1 MAYSKGQ
8 IITMNIDGTD
18 REYRIL
24 TINGNIAEVV
34 AMFDPNT
41 RCIFNS
47 NDVNTYS
54 DGDLDTYLNT
64 TWYGGLTTMAK
75 NAIVSKTLTQYK
87 YSYDFYAYNE
97 ITHASY
103 AKYSTKSVKASGLVR
118 KVYALD
124 IEDIENYFNHKFS
137 EADILE
143 LFWNVR
149 TKPSSAKE
157 IWTRSAK
164 ASQSKMAWYVGTY
177 GYMSDGRVGNYN
189 AARPAF
195 TIDLSKIFTPG
206 YSITYHANDGI
217 PTPQNLTNQ
226 TELPTLPIVSKTNY
240 NFVGW
245 YYDSTFTQEAHAGD
259 TLIANVDLYAKF
271 IRSHITLDLSTISL
285 PAGSHTIQMKLSDD
299 GVTKADSE
307 LSNSVTYVQPAPT
320 PTGETW
326 LLNETLSSTLAKTP
340 IKFYS
345 NNTWYSISVEPFVSG
360 TTLLYYYESVE
371 GEKDT
376 YDEVYSNGS
385 WHNKAYR
392 TITFEKPP
400 TGELLT
406 WLQAN
411 GVKQASPLIIKKGTY
426 IWNDTFVQ
434 TADVDLD
441 NNLNFKS
448 NNIDFFEL
456 FISFYIDDS
465 NKTIDYNNGEELIN
479 AYSNGTWSNVAY
491 KTIIVT
497 ADTFVDSDFYTFFN
511 ANTTKQ

>member
-8 IITMNIDGTD
+8 IITMNLDGTD

-41 RCIFNS
+41 RCTFNS
-47 NDVNTYS
+47 NNVNTYGG
-54 DGDLDTYLNT
+54 GDLDTYLNT
-64 TWYGGLTTMAK
+64 TWYGGLTTAAK
-75 NAIVSKTLTQYK
+75 NAIVSKTLTQYQ

-97 ITHASY
+97 TTHASY
-103 AKYSTKSVKASGLVR
+103 AKYSTKSVKASGLTR

-124 IEDIENYFNHKFS
+124 IEDIENYFNHTFS

-157 IWTRSAK
+157 VWTRSAISGK
-164 ASQSKMAWYVGTY
+164 SNMAWYVGTY
-177 GYMSDGRVGNYN
+177 GYMSNGRVTNNN
-189 AARPAF
+189 AVRPAF
-195 TIDLSKIFTPG
+195 TIDLSKILTPG

-259 TLIANVDLYAKF
+259 TLSANVDLYAKF
-271 IRSHITLDLSTISL
+271 IRSHITLDLSTIGL

-320 PTGETW
+320 PTDETW
-326 LLNETLSSTLAKTP
+326 VLNETLSGSLGDNVNP
-340 IKFYS
+340 IV
-345 NNTWYSISVEPFVSG
+345 IAFVSNG
-360 TTLLYYYESVE
+360 TNYVSLFKETRRLYYSRSSGQPTSV
-371 GEKDT
+371 
-376 YDEVYSNGS
+376 YDDLGGWDNQ
-385 WHNKAYR
+385 AYR
-392 TITFEKPP
+392 TITFANAP
-400 TGELLT
+400 TGDLLT

-411 GVKQASPLIIKKGTY
+411 GVKQ
-426 IWNDTFVQ
+426 
-434 TADVDLD
+434 
-441 NNLNFKS
+441 
-448 NNIDFFEL
+448 
-456 FISFYIDDS
+456 
-465 NKTIDYNNGEELIN
+465 
-479 AYSNGTWSNVAY
+479 
-491 KTIIVT
+491 
-497 ADTFVDSDFYTFFN
+497 
-511 ANTTKQ
+511 

>member
-8 IITMNIDGTD
+8 IITMNLDGTD

-41 RCIFNS
+41 RCTFNS
-47 NDVNTYS
+47 NNVNTYS
-54 DGDLDTYLNT
+54 GGDLDTYLNT
-64 TWYGGLTTMAK
+64 TWYGGLTTTAK
-75 NAIVSKTLTQYK
+75 NAIVSKTLTQYQ
-87 YSYDFYAYNE
+87 YSYNFNIYNE
-97 ITHASY
+97 TTHASY
-103 AKYSTKSVKASGLVR
+103 AEYSTKSVKASGLVR

-137 EADILE
+137 KADIWE

-149 TKPSSAKE
+149 TKPSSVPDL
-157 IWTRSAK
+157 WTRSTEAGN
-164 ASQSKMAWYVGTY
+164 SLRAWYVSNY
-177 GYMSDGRVGNYN
+177 GYSSNSRVVNN
-189 AARPAF
+189 HAVRPAF
-195 TIDLSKIFTPG
+195 TIDLSKILTPG

-259 TLIANVDLYAKF
+259 TLSANIDLYAKF

-285 PAGSHTIQMKLSDD
+285 LAGSHTIQMKLSDD

-326 LLNETLSSTLAKTP
+326 LLNKTLTLQPLTVT
-340 IKFYS
+340 ISFTS
-345 NNTWYSISVEPFVSG
+345 NNQSFNSIVMTNIELKYDNTAIYAKFTPNWQN
-360 TTLLYYYESVE
+360 
-371 GEKDT
+371 GE
-376 YDEVYSNGS
+376 E
-385 WHNKAYR
+385 YR
-392 TITFEKPP
+392 TIIFATPP
-400 TGELLT
+400 TRDLLT

-411 GVKQASPLIIKKGTY
+411 GVKQ
-426 IWNDTFVQ
+426 
-434 TADVDLD
+434 
-441 NNLNFKS
+441 
-448 NNIDFFEL
+448 
-456 FISFYIDDS
+456 
-465 NKTIDYNNGEELIN
+465 
-479 AYSNGTWSNVAY
+479 
-491 KTIIVT
+491 
-497 ADTFVDSDFYTFFN
+497 
-511 ANTTKQ
+511 